1 MMSTVEVQFYDV
13 SAWRTYERGVPNIP
27 AYYVTAMESCAR
39 SYLERR
45 VRAVDESG
53 RLVDILA

>member
-1 MMSTVEVQFYDV
+1 VRY
-13 SAWRTYERGVPNIP
+13 NIP
-27 AYYVTAMESCAR
+27 AFYVTAMESCAR
-39 SYLERR
+39 SYPERR